1 MTRSRVEFRNVTKRF
16 GDKTVLANCN
26 LNISPGLLT
35 ALLGPSGCG
44 KTTMID
50 LIAGYETPSE
60 GQILVDGQTVEGP
73 GWDRLVV
80 FQETALFPW
89 KSTLRNV
96 MFGPMNRKVQGK
108 VAQQRARALLA
119 KLGLEGFE
127 AKYPNQLSGGMQRRA
142 ELARALINS
151 PKVMLLDEPF
161 RGLDAMTREI
171 MQEYLLRV
179 FEEESITTVFV
190 TTEIEEAIFLADK
203 IVLLTNAPTSV
214 KRIIDVDL
222 SRPRTLKMLSTAR
235 FGAIQSEVLESSL
248 EEARKAFSDSLVGT
262 AELVEAYSQAT
273 RDRGRNVQE

>member
-16 GDKTVLANCN
+16 GNKTVLANCN

-44 KTTMID
+44 KTAMID

-96 MFGPMNRKVQGK
+96 MFGPMNRKVRGK
-108 VAQQRARALLA
+108 VVQQRARALLA

-161 RGLDAMTREI
+161 RGLDAMTREL

-179 FEEESITTVFV
+179 FEEEPITTVFV

-273 RDRGRNVQE
+273 RDRGRNGQG

>member
-60 GQILVDGQTVEGP
+60 GQILVDDQTVEGP

-108 VAQQRARALLA
+108 VVQQRARALLA

-161 RGLDAMTREI
+161 RGLDAMTREL
-171 MQEYLLRV
+171 MQEYVLRV
-179 FEEESITTVFV
+179 FEEEPITTVFV

-262 AELVEAYSQAT
+262 AELVEAYSHAT
-273 RDRGRNVQE
+273 RDRGRNGQG

>member
-16 GDKTVLANCN
+16 GDKIVLANCN

-108 VAQQRARALLA
+108 VVQQRARALLA

-273 RDRGRNVQE
+273 RDRGRNGQG

>member
-108 VAQQRARALLA
+108 VVQQRARALLA

-273 RDRGRNVQE
+273 RDRGRNGQG

>member
-1 MTRSRVEFRNVTKRF
+1 
-16 GDKTVLANCN
+16 
-26 LNISPGLLT
+26 
-35 ALLGPSGCG
+35 
-44 KTTMID
+44 
-50 LIAGYETPSE
+50 
-60 GQILVDGQTVEGP
+60 
-73 GWDRLVV
+73 
-80 FQETALFPW
+80 
-89 KSTLRNV
+89 
-96 MFGPMNRKVQGK
+96 
-108 VAQQRARALLA
+108 
-119 KLGLEGFE
+119 
-127 AKYPNQLSGGMQRRA
+127 MQRRA

-161 RGLDAMTREI
+161 RGLDAMTREL
-171 MQEYLLRV
+171 MQEYVLRV
-179 FEEESITTVFV
+179 FEEEPITTVFV

-273 RDRGRNVQE
+273 RDRGRNGQG